1 MCEFCG
7 KLVAWLDREL
17 GEDDAAAMER
27 HLAACAECRERLAAY
42 EQASTAFDACC
53 EAAFAAE
60 ARRARKPRW
69 VVAACGA
76 GAIAAA
82 AALAAVLILP
92 RSRVAETPRPAVAR
106 ISTVPAA
113 PQALQA
119 RGSAAPQAAPRTEVP
134 RTARPAGAAL
144 QAARPPALVAPTRKP
159 HNAGNIAASTARTSP
174 ARTSNAIPGEPPIE
188 IAIPADA
195 MFPPGAVPP
204 GMSFTADLTIS
215 PEGSPER
222 LRLHPRLAGFERR
235 ANQP

>member
-17 GEDDAAAMER
+17 GENDAAAMER
-27 HLAACAECRERLAAY
+27 HLAGCAECREKLAAY
-42 EQASTAFDACC
+42 EQASTAFSAYC

-60 ARRARKPRW
+60 ARRASKPRW
-69 VVAACGA
+69 VVAACAA

-82 AALAAVLILP
+82 AALALILILP
-92 RSRVAETPRPAVAR
+92 RARVAETPRPAAPQAPQAR
-106 ISTVPAA
+106 GTAA
-113 PQALQA
+113 PQV
-119 RGSAAPQAAPRTEVP
+119 AAHTEVP
-134 RTARPAGAAL
+134 RTVRSTDTAL
-144 QAARPPALVAPTRKP
+144 EATRSSALAAPTRRLQ
-159 HNAGNIAASTARTSP
+159 HNASNLAASAAPTSP
-174 ARTSNAIPGEPPIE
+174 ARASAIPSEPPIE

-204 GMSFTADLTIS
+204 GMTFTADLTIS
-215 PEGSPER
+215 AEGSPER